1 VKKTQTI
8 IAILFSGICWYL
20 SFDLSGNYWYLLWV
34 APIPVLLVSFRST
47 AKQSF
52 TIAAIA
58 YLIGRLS
65 WLPYLLSVLPVVLAI
80 IFTLL
85 FPLIFALII
94 LVVRKIV
101 LVQQNM
107 WSAFAFPVF
116 FCLFEFIFFSF
127 SKDGTAGSIA
137 YTQANFLSLIQ
148 VASITGIIGISFL
161 VTLFP
166 SAIAVAIYYSHKK
179 KIRLHLLIICL
190 FILATISYG
199 AIRINTVQQNKNSIK
214 AGLAVVDEKFHA
226 ETNHPKAEDEIH
238 VANLYAEEVAK
249 LAQQGAEIAVLPEK
263 MVNIKTGFDSAIK
276 KIITNAAIAN
286 HIAVVAGYTQ
296 FTNDSTRLN
305 MAMTIDAG
313 GNLLADYQKVNLFEG
328 EAMEGFVPGKDI
340 AVFNLKNISSGVAI
354 CKDMDYDNFIGNIL
368 SIMHRFYMY
377 LHGIL

>member
-1 VKKTQTI
+1 MKKIQTI

-34 APIPVLLVSFRST
+34 APIPALLVSFRST

-214 AGLAVVDEKFHA
+214 N
-226 ETNHPKAEDEIH
+226 T
-238 VANLYAEEVAK
+238 
-249 LAQQGAEIAVLPEK
+249 
-263 MVNIKTGFDSAIK
+263 
-276 KIITNAAIAN
+276 
-286 HIAVVAGYTQ
+286 
-296 FTNDSTRLN
+296 
-305 MAMTIDAG
+305 
-313 GNLLADYQKVNLFEG
+313 
-328 EAMEGFVPGKDI
+328 
-340 AVFNLKNISSGVAI
+340 
-354 CKDMDYDNFIGNIL
+354 
-368 SIMHRFYMY
+368 
-377 LHGIL
+377 